1 MSRAFSLALVF
12 LTRLPVPLRFDPTP
26 SEWGRSVLF
35 FPLVGLLLGLL
46 LAIPAPLLAALDPTI
61 GAALLLT
68 WWVLLTGGLHL
79 DGLADTA
86 DAWVGGAGDR
96 GKTLAI
102 MKDARCG
109 PMAVLAVVLVLL
121 NKFAALQLLLV
132 QQAWP
137 VLLVAPV
144 LGRAALLF
152 LLLTTPYVRP
162 GGIGA
167 AYAGYLP
174 RTAAIRLLLGGGVLL
189 PGLFGWSG
197 AVLLSVLGLMLLGWR
212 RLLLQRLGGTTGDTL
227 GAAGELVETVAIMIP
242 GLLKAAGFS

>member
-1 MSRAFSLALVF
+1 MIRAFSLALVF
-12 LTRLPVPLRFDPTP
+12 LTRIPVSLRFNPTP
-26 SEWGRSVLF
+26 LEWGRSALF

-46 LAIPAPLLAALDPTI
+46 LAVPAPLLAALDPGI

-86 DAWVGGAGDR
+86 DAWIGGGGDR
-96 GKTLAI
+96 DKTLAI
-102 MKDARCG
+102 MKDTRCG
-109 PMAVLAVVLVLL
+109 PMAVMAVVLVLL
-121 NKFAALQLLLV
+121 NKFAALRLLLV

-137 VLLVAPV
+137 VLLAAPV

-174 RTAAIRLLLGGGVLL
+174 RTACIRLLLGVSVLGL
-189 PGLFGWSG
+189 WLFGWSG
-197 AVLLSVLGLMLLGWR
+197 AILLSVLSLALLWWR
-212 RLLLQRLGGTTGDTL
+212 RLLLQRLGGMTGDTL
-227 GAAGELVETVAIMIP
+227 GAASELVETVAIMIP
-242 GLLKAAGFS
+242 GLLKAAGYS

>member
-1 MSRAFSLALVF
+1 MIRAFSLALVF
-12 LTRLPVPLRFDPTP
+12 LTRLPAPLRVDPTP
-26 SEWGRSVLF
+26 AEWGRSALF

-46 LAIPAPLLAALDPTI
+46 LAVPAPLLAALDPGI

-86 DAWVGGAGDR
+86 DAWIGGAGDR
-96 GKTLAI
+96 EKTLAI

-109 PMAVLAVVLVLL
+109 PMAVLAIVLVLL
-121 NKFAALQLLLV
+121 NKFVALRLLLV

-137 VLLVAPV
+137 VLLAAPV

-167 AYAGYLP
+167 AYADHLP
-174 RTAAIRLLLGGGVLL
+174 RAACIRLLLGGSVLGL
-189 PGLFGWSG
+189 WLFGWSG
-197 AVLLSVLGLMLLGWR
+197 VILLSVLGLALLWWR
-212 RLLLQRLGGTTGDTL
+212 RLLLQRLGGMTGDTL
-227 GAAGELVETVAIMIP
+227 GAAGELAETVAVMIP
-242 GLLKAAGFS
+242 GLLEAAGFS